1 MSDAGIQKTNVTLS
15 MLIDRGIILPGAE
28 LVCPNPK
35 VSGTL
40 NLDGSITVTI
50 EGKEKNFQYLS
61 GAARYIE
68 KRSLNGWLYWST
80 VIDGKKRNLGDF
92 RDQYLKTQNAS

>member
-1 MSDAGIQKTNVTLS
+1 MSDAGLQKTNVTLS
-15 MLIDRGIILPGAE
+15 MLIDSGIILPGAE

-35 VSGTL
+35 VRGLL
-40 NLDGSITVTI
+40 NPDGSIQVI
-50 EGKEKNFQYLS
+50 IDGKEKTFQFLS

-80 VIDGKKRNLGDF
+80 MIDGERQNLGDF
-92 RDQYLKTQNAS
+92 RDQFLKMHNS